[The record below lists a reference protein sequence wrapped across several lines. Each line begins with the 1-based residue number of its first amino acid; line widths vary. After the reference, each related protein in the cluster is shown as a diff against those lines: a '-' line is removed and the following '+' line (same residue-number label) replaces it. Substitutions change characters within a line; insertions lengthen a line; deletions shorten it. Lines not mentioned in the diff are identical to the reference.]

1 MMAEESAGIPV
12 GCLSIRW
19 SRTDLPSGCILFRG
33 RLPLSP
39 SSVIILVADLILLLL
54 ISLSTDLAKLL
65 SSFLFRSSGGI
76 QPWIVCP
83 SCSRDSTSSSAH
95 LVNLP
100 SRHKLW
106 SLLFDFGDGLC
117 RTRAGNTIAA
127 FKYLLLQLH
136 YLPAFPLGISN
147 KLCCHFTICSYAL
160 MIASVKILHPNDPP
174 KFGRASHLERGQLS
188 QRWAHCCRL
197 RECPHSSSA
206 DSRSHT
212 LRF

>member
-1 MMAEESAGIPV
+1 MVFSSELSVLRAAEILHHPQPTWSIFLLDTSCGPCSLTLGMAYAEQEQATP
-12 GCLSIRW
+12 LQ
-19 SRTDLPSGCILFRG
+19 PSGR
-33 RLPLSP
+33 
-39 SSVIILVADLILLLL
+39 
-54 ISLSTDLAKLL
+54 
-65 SSFLFRSSGGI
+65 
-76 QPWIVCP
+76 
-83 SCSRDSTSSSAH
+83 
-95 LVNLP
+95 
-100 SRHKLW
+100 
-106 SLLFDFGDGLC
+106 
-117 RTRAGNTIAA
+117 
-127 FKYLLLQLH
+127 YLLLQLH

-188 QRWAHCCRL
+188 QRWAHCCCL